1 MFVVD
6 ELIDRFGSRKN
17 WRQMKIH
24 ENVRL
29 ILVLNPSSYEHG
41 SITLPRSF
49 LQITLATP
57 YRSTLSITSLTR
69 FIAKRLNLKHH
80 EKELGTDVEGFPL
93 TSFDV
98 GEVDSQG
105 GGARLREAFDIC
117 ERKSAGKEV
126 TVLQSPFSKSTQERI
141 TILCESRS
149 GEGSWQSSHAVDYYG
164 SESEGSTIIIQH
176 CMTHKHT

>member
-1 MFVVD
+1 MKHLDSSTTKAGTKIFMDWQDLVREYLQRGVDSQSEDLPLLASAIANIWHGREIVFVVD
-6 ELIDRFGSRKN
+6 ELIDRIGSRKN

-80 EKELGTDVEGFPL
+80 EKELGTDVEGFPP
-93 TSFDV
+93 TFFDV
-98 GEVDSQG
+98 REVDSQG
-105 GGARLREAFDIC
+105 GGKAA
-117 ERKSAGKEV
+117 
-126 TVLQSPFSKSTQERI
+126 
-141 TILCESRS
+141 
-149 GEGSWQSSHAVDYYG
+149 
-164 SESEGSTIIIQH
+164 
-176 CMTHKHT
+176 